1 MNVVERAFVAFG
13 VEASLGW
20 RIVGTLA
27 VLFGWIVVMRLIRR
41 VLARTVDDLTSRF
54 SMGRIASYVVA
65 LISIMLIARLWI
77 QGIAGLATYLG
88 LLSAGVAIALQD
100 LITNLAGWLF
110 ILLRRPFRI
119 GDRIEI
125 GGHAGDV
132 VDIRPFRF
140 LMLEIGAKWV
150 HAEQSTGRIL
160 HVPNGWVFKHSV
172 ANYAEAFG
180 YIWNEIQVVVT
191 FESDWRRAKK
201 ALELIVGENAEEIEP
216 AVRKQ
221 IALAAENLH
230 IQFTKVTPVVW
241 TSALDQGV
249 ALTLRYLCKPRDR
262 RASTSAMWEKIL
274 DAFASMPDVD
284 LAYPTTRFFEFATE
298 GKTVTLD
305 HDLEAE
311 TQRPSRPSKPVR
323 PG

>member
-1 MNVVERAFVAFG
+1 MNVVDRAFAAFG
-13 VEASLGW
+13 IDAVFGW
-20 RIVGTLA
+20 RILGTLA
-27 VLFGWIVVMRLIRR
+27 VLAGWLVILRLMRR

-54 SMGRIASYVVA
+54 SMGRIASYVVG
-65 LISIMLIARLWI
+65 LIAIMLIARLWI

-160 HVPNGWVFKHSV
+160 HVPNGWVFKHPV

-191 FESDWRRAKK
+191 FESDWRRAKL
-201 ALELIVGENAEEIEP
+201 ALEAIVGENAEHIEP
-216 AVRKQ
+216 EVRKQ
-221 IALAAENLH
+221 IAIAAESLH
-230 IQFTKVTPVVW
+230 IQFTHVTPVVW
-241 TSALDQGV
+241 TTALDQGV
-249 ALTLRYLCKPRDR
+249 ALTMRYLCKPRDR
-262 RASTSAMWEKIL
+262 RSSTSAMWEKIL
-274 DAFASMPDVD
+274 DAFAGMPDVD
-284 LAYPTTRFFEFATE
+284 LAYPTTRFFEHAAE
-298 GKTVTLD
+298 GKTVTQD
-305 HDLEAE
+305 HDLSAE
-311 TQRPSRPSKPVR
+311 VPRPSRP
-323 PG
+323 G

>member
-1 MNVVERAFVAFG
+1 LLV
-13 VEASLGW
+13 
-20 RIVGTLA
+20 
-27 VLFGWIVVMRLIRR
+27 
-41 VLARTVDDLTSRF
+41 RTVDDLSSRF
-54 SMGRIASYVVA
+54 SMGRIASYVVG
-65 LISIMLIARLWI
+65 LIGIMLIARLWI

-119 GDRIEI
+119 GDRVEI

-150 HAEQSTGRIL
+150 HAEQSTGRLL

-172 ANYAEAFG
+172 ANYTEAFG

-191 FESDWRRAKK
+191 FESDWRKAKA
-201 ALELIVGENAEEIEP
+201 ALQSIVNANAEHLEP
-216 AVRKQ
+216 EVRKQ
-221 IALAAENLH
+221 IARAAESLH
-230 IQFTKVTPVVW
+230 IQFTHVTPVVW
-241 TSALDQGV
+241 TTALDQGV
-249 ALTLRYLCKPRDR
+249 ALTMRYLCKPRDR

-274 DAFASMPDVD
+274 DAFAAMPDVD
-284 LAYPTTRFFEFATE
+284 LAYPTTRFFEHAAE
-298 GKTVTLD
+298 GKTVTQD
-305 HDLEAE
+305 HDLSAE
-311 TQRPSRPSKPVR
+311 SPRSSRPPSRPSRPE
-323 PG
+323 

>member
-1 MNVVERAFVAFG
+1 MDPT
-13 VEASLGW
+13 LGS
-20 RIVGTLA
+20 RVLGTLA
-27 VLFGWIVVMRLIRR
+27 VMAVWLLVMRLIRR

-54 SMGRIASYVVA
+54 SMGRIASYVVG
-65 LISIMLIARLWI
+65 LIAIMLIARLWI
-77 QGIAGLATYLG
+77 QGVAGLATYLG

-140 LMLEIGAKWV
+140 RMLEIGAKWV

-160 HVPNGWVFKHSV
+160 HVPNGWVFKHPV

-180 YIWNEIQVVVT
+180 YIWNEIQVVIT
-191 FESDWRRAKK
+191 FESDWRRAKE
-201 ALELIVGENAEEIEP
+201 ALEDIVGENAEELEP
-216 AVRKQ
+216 QVRKQ
-221 IALAAENLH
+221 IAAAAEELH

-241 TSALDQGV
+241 TDVLDQGV
-249 ALTLRYLCKPRDR
+249 SLTLRYLCKPRDR
-262 RASTSAMWEKIL
+262 RSSTSAMWERIL
-274 DAFASMPDVD
+274 DRFAAMPDVD
-284 LAYPTTRFFEFATE
+284 LAYPTTRFFEHAAE

-305 HDLEAE
+305 HDLEGEKRGAS
-311 TQRPSRPSKPVR
+311 RPSRPP
-323 PG
+323 

>member
-1 MNVVERAFVAFG
+1 MDVVERSFRAFG
-13 VEASLGW
+13 IDPSLGW
-20 RIVGTLA
+20 RVVGTVAVIVGWL
-27 VLFGWIVVMRLIRR
+27 VVMRLVRR

-54 SMGRIASYVVA
+54 SMGRIAGYVVG
-65 LISIMLIARLWI
+65 LIAIMLVARLWI
-77 QGIAGLATYLG
+77 QGIAGLATYFG

-110 ILLRRPFRI
+110 ILVRRPFRI
-119 GDRIEI
+119 GDRVEI

-180 YIWNEIQVVVT
+180 YIWNEIRVVVT
-191 FESDWRRAKK
+191 FESDWRKAKK
-201 ALELIVGENAEEIEP
+201 ALEEIVGENAEHIEP
-216 AVRKQ
+216 EVRRQ
-221 IALAAENLH
+221 IALAAESLH

-241 TSALDQGV
+241 TDALDQGV
-249 ALTLRYLCKPRDR
+249 ALTLRYLCKPRER

-274 DAFASMPDVD
+274 DAFAGMPDVD
-284 LAYPTTRFFEFATE
+284 LAYPTTRFFEHATE

-305 HDLEAE
+305 HDLGADGPRRVE
-311 TQRPSRPSKPVR
+311 
-323 PG
+323 

>member
-1 MNVVERAFVAFG
+1 MDAVDRAFAAIG
-13 VEASLGW
+13 LDPSLGW
-20 RIVGTLA
+20 RILGTVTVLVGWL
-27 VLFGWIVVMRLIRR
+27 VVMRLIRR

-65 LISIMLIARLWI
+65 LIGIMLIARLWI

-119 GDRIEI
+119 GDRIEV

-172 ANYAEAFG
+172 ANYTEAFG

-191 FESDWRRAKK
+191 FESDWRKAKK
-201 ALELIVGENAEEIEP
+201 ALEEIVGENAEHIEP
-216 AVRKQ
+216 EIRKQ
-221 IALAAENLH
+221 IARAAESLH
-230 IQFTKVTPVVW
+230 IQLTKVTPVVY
-241 TSALDQGV
+241 TTALDQGV
-249 ALTLRYLCKPRDR
+249 ALTMRYLCKPRER
-262 RASTSAMWEKIL
+262 RSSTSAMWEKIL
-274 DAFASMPDVD
+274 
-284 LAYPTTRFFEFATE
+284 
-298 GKTVTLD
+298 
-305 HDLEAE
+305 
-311 TQRPSRPSKPVR
+311 
-323 PG
+323 